1 MYKMPVRRRYVNR
14 KRRVV
19 RRRRPVR
26 RMGVVGRRMLNI
38 NNYHFKR
45 SGAALRIRHV
55 SGDNGDVWRIED
67 SAGMLNP
74 LYASGA
80 AWGPESII
88 GTYQNSFALN
98 SRLTAVEGYT
108 DFTNLYD
115 RYKITG
121 VKATFMYQSDSSA
134 VNSSSV
140 LPTIMYAVDKDD
152 LTPDG
157 FSTFRQK
164 QDMKRKILTAN
175 RPFSIYW
182 KPKKQMTV
190 SSLTAE
196 ADAISTNVGWNNCA
210 FPGINHLGLKF
221 YCNNLYGGTAGIAST
236 VQTQL
241 DIQITYYLAFKDPQ

>member
-1 MYKMPVRRRYVNR
+1 MPVRRRYVNR

-26 RMGVVGRRMLNI
+26 RYARRLPVRNS
-38 NNYHFKR
+38 YHYKR
-45 SGAALRIRHV
+45 SGAAIRIRHV
-55 SGDNGDVWRIED
+55 TGDNGDVWRIED

-74 LYASGA
+74 LYASGT
-80 AWGPESII
+80 AWGPESIV
-88 GTYQNSFALN
+88 GSYQNSFALN
-98 SRLTAVEGYT
+98 SRLNAVEGYT

-157 FSTFRQK
+157 FSAFRQK
-164 QDMKRKILTAN
+164 MDMKRKILTAN
-175 RPFSIYW
+175 RPFSVYW

-190 SSLTAE
+190 SSLAAE
-196 ADAISTNVGWNNCA
+196 ADVISTNVGWNNCA

-221 YCNNLYGGTAGIAST
+221 YCNNLYGGTAGVAST

-241 DIQITYYLAFKDPQ
+241 DIQITYYMTFKDPQ

>member
-1 MYKMPVRRRYVNR
+1 MAGLRFKRSRVGRRRPVF
-14 KRRVV
+14 

-26 RMGVVGRRMLNI
+26 RMGAVKRSLMNI

-45 SGAALRIRHV
+45 SGSSLRIRHV

-67 SAGMLNP
+67 SPGVLTST
-74 LYASGA
+74 YASGA
-80 AWGPESII
+80 AWGVESII
-88 GTYQNSFALN
+88 GSYQNSFALN
-98 SRLTAVEGYT
+98 SRLSAVEGYT

-121 VKATFMYQSDSSA
+121 IKATFIYQSDSSA

-140 LPTIMYAVDKDD
+140 LPTMMYAVDKDD
-152 LTPDG
+152 LTPDS
-157 FSTFRQK
+157 FSQIRQK

-175 RPFSIYW
+175 RPFSVFW
-182 KPKKQMTV
+182 RPKKQMTV
-190 SSLTAE
+190 SSLATE
-196 ADAISTNVGWNNCA
+196 VDAVATNTGWNNCG

-221 YCNNLYGGTAGIAST
+221 YLNNLYGGTAGVAST

>member
-1 MYKMPVRRRYVNR
+1 MAIRRRYVNR

-19 RRRRPVR
+19 RRRRPIRRVARRLPVR
-26 RMGVVGRRMLNI
+26 

-45 SGAALRIRHV
+45 SGTAIRIRHV

-74 LYASGA
+74 LYASGT
-80 AWGPESII
+80 AWGAESII
-88 GTYQNSFALN
+88 GSYQNSFALN

-157 FSTFRQK
+157 FAAFRQK

-190 SSLTAE
+190 SSLATDV
-196 ADAISTNVGWNNCA
+196 DAVATNMGWNNCA

-221 YCNNLYGGTAGIAST
+221 YCNNLYSGTAGVAST

-241 DIQITYYLAFKDPQ
+241 DIQVTYYLAFKDPQ